1 MIKAVIFDM
10 DGTLF
15 DTERVYHV
23 SWLAARDALGLPHD
37 RFDAALKA
45 CTGRNFAD
53 ACVLFDEVLGDL
65 ITFERFVEVR
75 RPFYDAEIERR
86 GGLPKKPGLH
96 EIFDYLK
103 GNGYKIALATS
114 TRREKVSEHLG
125 EAGIADVFDV
135 IVSGDMVENG
145 KPDPEVYLKAA
156 AMLGLEPEECMGVE
170 DSFVGVRSIHGAGM
184 FTVMVPDMHEPTP
197 EIAAMLDAKCATLLD
212 IIPLLEKENKR

>member
-1 MIKAVIFDM
+1 MIKAIIFDM

-23 SWLAARDALGLPHD
+23 SWLAARDALELPHD

-53 ACVLFDEVLGDL
+53 SCVLFDEVLGDL

-197 EIAAMLDAKCATLLD
+197 EIEALLDAKCATLLD